1 MTGGKRKSWRPR
13 CSRPQLLVGLA
24 ILTTFAAVVARL
36 DQAYLYAYTTKPL
49 RGLEG
54 WGARNVWS
62 DALANIVLH
71 NVSLVG
77 AILTGWWVARRASFG
92 RPGGSIAVAVVFLLL
107 SALLAIRWTMLMLD
121 KIGQP

>member
-1 MTGGKRKSWRPR
+1 MNGGERKSWRPR
-13 CSRPQLLVGLA
+13 CSRQQLLSGLA
-24 ILTTFAAVVARL
+24 ILMIATVVARF

-54 WGARNVWS
+54 WGARNVLS
-62 DALANIVLH
+62 DALANTVLH

-77 AILTGWWVARRASFG
+77 AILTGWWVARRTSDG
-92 RPGGSIAVAVVFLLL
+92 RPGCLVPLAAVFLLL